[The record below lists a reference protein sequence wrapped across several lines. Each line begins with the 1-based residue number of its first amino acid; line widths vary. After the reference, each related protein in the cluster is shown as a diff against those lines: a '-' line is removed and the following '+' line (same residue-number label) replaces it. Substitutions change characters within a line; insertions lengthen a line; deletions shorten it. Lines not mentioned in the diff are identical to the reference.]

1 MAEEPAPLIC
11 PACQHENPP
20 ALNIGVHQM
29 RRRTTLW
36 ASVISLVSVA
46 GLIGLTSTAYAQSER
61 SMTPEAFESL
71 MSEVSNWG
79 RWGDDDQLGTIN
91 LITAS
96 KRQQAAALVR
106 EGIAVSLAR
115 DISKNPAPDNPL
127 PMGHAVTVTI
137 ADPRSGDLLF
147 PDAPQEAEGWA
158 TLAPAESLLGSNDTL
173 TMNYHGFA
181 YTHID
186 ALCHIF
192 HNGKMY
198 NGFSP
203 TTVTAQG
210 AGKLDIVKLK
220 QGIFTRG
227 VLFDIPRLKGIPY
240 LEPGTPVL
248 PEDLDAWEERAGVK
262 VEPGDAVLIRTGRW
276 ARRAAEGPWDVDSL
290 GSAGPHPTV
299 AKWLRDRG
307 AALVGSDSGT
317 GLIPY
322 VVEGVLIPFHKLAI
336 VAMGMPI
343 IDNADLEKLGEEAN
357 RLGRWEFLLTAAPLA
372 VPGGTGSPLN
382 PIATF

>member
-1 MAEEPAPLIC
+1 
-11 PACQHENPP
+11 
-20 ALNIGVHQM
+20 
-29 RRRTTLW
+29 
-36 ASVISLVSVA
+36 
-46 GLIGLTSTAYAQSER
+46 
-61 SMTPEAFESL
+61 
-71 MSEVSNWG
+71 
-79 RWGDDDQLGTIN
+79 
-91 LITAS
+91 
-96 KRQQAAALVR
+96 
-106 EGIAVSLAR
+106 
-115 DISKNPAPDNPL
+115 
-127 PMGHAVTVTI
+127 MGHAVGVAI
-137 ADPRSGDLLF
+137 ADPSSGELRLL
-147 PDAPQEAEGWA
+147 DAPQDAEGWA
-158 TLAPAESLLGSNDTL
+158 TLAPAESRLASVDTL
-173 TMNYHGFA
+173 TMNYHGYA

-192 HNGKMY
+192 HKGKMY

-276 ARRAAEGPWDVDSL
+276 TRRAAEGPWDVDSL